1 MYAFMN
7 KKRFLLVL
15 VGVACP
21 SVSLHAQDT
30 TKRRTIDI
38 TSSFKPVLREAVKI
52 NFNAAPPAV
61 DTTHPRLVYNIPSQY
76 MFLSYQPGEMKPVA
90 LQRDTLTPWENYN
103 YIKLGVGNIAFPYAR
118 LGFSFGDGKSTFLNA
133 FGNQVSSSN
142 GDFTYQKSSLTD
154 V

>member
-52 NFNAAPPAV
+52 NFNAAPPMV
-61 DTTHPRLVYNIPSQY
+61 DTTHPRLTYTIPSQY
-76 MFLSYQPGEMKPVA
+76 MFLSYQPGELKPVA
-90 LQRDTLTPWENYN
+90 LQRDTIQPWENYN
-103 YIKLGVGNIAFPYAR
+103 YIKLGFGNVVLPVANV
-118 LGFSFGDGKSTFLNA
+118 GFSFGDGKSTFVNV
-133 FGNQVSSSN
+133 FGNQLSSHSN
-142 GDFTYQKSSLTD
+142 LEYQKSSLT
-154 V
+154 